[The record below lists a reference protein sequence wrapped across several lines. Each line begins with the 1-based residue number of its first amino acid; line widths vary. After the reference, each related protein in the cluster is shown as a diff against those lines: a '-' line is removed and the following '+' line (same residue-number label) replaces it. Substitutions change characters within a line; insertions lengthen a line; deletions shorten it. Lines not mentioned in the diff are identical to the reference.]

1 MRKKRGGLAGAGAI
15 GAVLLLGACQGMK
28 NISSDRLLGLFNEGG
43 TDSFPDLALTPDEI
57 ARERMVTTTR
67 RSLSRSF
74 FSQGLPPTSE
84 GVAKWFADQGVR
96 SAAHDHVDNLRRSI
110 PKRRQVDPTP
120 SASVVPSAVP
130 SASVVAS
137 VGPPLGKDGV
147 VITTKSTPTQT
158 GELLGDQN
166 SEVDTFRKAV
176 IARMALEPKKPL
188 CENDEL
194 SESGKRIADASR
206 FIAGL
211 ELASIDTARM
221 VDEQLV
227 SFAQST
233 AGLDAAMDQAGRYM
247 HARRWQ
253 VSPRAPTLGIAI
265 KGGASSGTY
274 SAGATWRVLTLL
286 QRYAAQKVLEGDTKR
301 ATEARFAIASGTS
314 AGAVVAAV
322 VDLFHQDRCPIDPEA
337 KTFRDDPIWGKYIH
351 NNVATG
357 DACKEYARRL
367 MATLFTCTNQDS
379 LYCIDR
385 QPIWNLASEQKGLMD
400 FRGLRL
406 LMDRHIKEPSLVNSS
421 ELVVTTVD
429 FRWGE
434 LYIQSD
440 QDPSTVPLD
449 PRAPYGTPEARL
461 FMRRNIEAS
470 FVLPFIARPVSE
482 LWVGGAR
489 RAGVFLDGG
498 IKSEIPLLALGQRG
512 VDHALVIGSGP
523 TKITPTAAQPNAAL
537 IAARYL
543 DLSLSAVTE
552 AEWNAMVP
560 YARYVESKEHDACSL
575 ILGLDGR
582 GDSIEQKL
590 FCNGEYARAC
600 GNRGSK
606 SRRFET
612 LGIFRPESVDPSF
625 GYSFDEVQM
634 RRLFNAGAESIRG
647 RCEEV
652 ASFLGMQDADKDELD
667 KWCNE
672 SPVAEPKLC
681 ALSGA
686 KADRCED

>member
-1 MRKKRGGLAGAGAI
+1 MRKKPLRPARAAALVAL
-15 GAVLLLGACQGMK
+15 LLLGACQGMK

-43 TDSFPDLALTPDEI
+43 TDSFPDLSLTPDEI
-57 ARERMVTTTR
+57 ARERLVTTTR

-74 FSQGLPPTSE
+74 FSQGQPARPDT
-84 GVAKWFADQGVR
+84 VAGWFADEGVR
-96 SAAHDHVDNLRRSI
+96 SAAHEHINSLQLSVTLRRQLNDAPSQALSAPAAAPNASAPLVMDPRPSAIQSI
-110 PKRRQVDPTP
+110 P
-120 SASVVPSAVP
+120 A
-130 SASVVAS
+130 
-137 VGPPLGKDGV
+137 PP
-147 VITTKSTPTQT
+147 
-158 GELLGDQN
+158 GELMGDEN
-166 SEVDTFRKAV
+166 PEVETFRRKV
-176 IARMALEPKKPL
+176 IARLPLEPKKPL
-188 CENDEL
+188 CSGNQL
-194 SESGKRIADASR
+194 SEAGQRIADASR

-211 ELASIDTARM
+211 ELATLDTARM

-227 SFAQST
+227 SFPQST
-233 AGLDAAMDQAGRYM
+233 DGLDVAMDQAGRYM
-247 HARRWQ
+247 HGRRWK
-253 VSPRAPTLGIAI
+253 VSAQAPTLGIAI

-286 QRYAAQKVLEGDTKR
+286 QRYAEHKEKLKEPAR
-301 ATEARFAIASGTS
+301 AREARFALASGTS

-322 VDLFHQDRCPIDPEA
+322 VDLFHQDACPIDPDATDFRGAYA
-337 KTFRDDPIWGKYIH
+337 KWISHDVG
-351 NNVATG
+351 TG
-357 DACKEYARRL
+357 PACKEYARRL
-367 MATLFTCTNQDS
+367 MATVFTCTNQDS

-385 QPIWNLASEQKGLMD
+385 QPLWNLASDQMGLMD

-406 LMDRHIKEPSLVNSS
+406 LMDRHVKEPALVNTS

-449 PRAPYGTPEARL
+449 PQAPFGTPEAGL

-470 FVLPFIARPVSE
+470 FVLPFIAHPVDE
-482 LWVGGAR
+482 LWVGGQR
-489 RAGVFLDGG
+489 RRGVYLDGG

-523 TKITPTAAQPNAAL
+523 TKITPTAPQPNAAL

-560 YARYVESKEHDACSL
+560 YARYVESKERDACAQ
-575 ILGLDGR
+575 IFGFGR
-582 GDSIEQKL
+582 DRAPTDEEKL

-600 GNRGSK
+600 SGRTAP

-612 LGIFRPESVDPSF
+612 LGIFRPESIDPSF

-634 RRLFNAGAESIRG
+634 RRLFNAGAETIRG

-652 ASFLGMQDADKDELD
+652 ASFLGIRDVDAELLD
-667 KWCNE
+667 AWCNE
-672 SPVAEPKLC
+672 SPIAENNLCKL
-681 ALSGA
+681 GRE
-686 KADRCED
+686 KADRCEN

>member
-1 MRKKRGGLAGAGAI
+1 
-15 GAVLLLGACQGMK
+15 LLLGACQGLK

-43 TDSFPDLALTPDEI
+43 TDSFPDLTLTPDTI
-57 ARERMVTTTR
+57 ARERVVTTTR

-74 FSQGLPPTSE
+74 FSQGKPPGPNTVS
-84 GVAKWFADQGVR
+84 GWFANEGVR
-96 SAAHDHVDNLRRSI
+96 SAAHEHIHNLQLSVALRRQLNPELPAQPVPSS
-110 PKRRQVDPTP
+110 
-120 SASVVPSAVP
+120 SASATSPASEASAALASSSAAPKSEPPS
-130 SASVVAS
+130 SQQQQ
-137 VGPPLGKDGV
+137 
-147 VITTKSTPTQT
+147 STPAPP
-158 GELLGDQN
+158 GSELMGDEN
-166 SEVDTFRKAV
+166 PDAKEFRQKV
-176 IARMALEPKKPL
+176 IARLGLDTKKPL
-188 CENDEL
+188 CSRGEL
-194 SESGKRIADASR
+194 SEDGKRIADASR

-211 ELASIDTARM
+211 ELATLDTARM

-227 SFAQST
+227 SYGQST
-233 AGLDAAMDQAGRYM
+233 AGLDFAMDEAGRYM
-247 HARRWQ
+247 HGRRWQ

-286 QRYAAQKVLEGDTKR
+286 QRYAEYRDKMTPDESARHPGISAD
-301 ATEARFAIASGTS
+301 EARFALASGTS
-314 AGAVVAAV
+314 AGAIVAAV
-322 VDLFHQDRCPIDPEA
+322 VDLFHQDVCPIDPSA
-337 KTFRDDPIWGKYIH
+337 TVFRGQHKVEHD
-351 NNVATG
+351 VARGT
-357 DACKEYARRL
+357 DCKEYARRL
-367 MATLFTCTNQDS
+367 MATVFTCTNQDS

-385 QPIWNLASEQKGLMD
+385 QPLWNLASSQMGLMD

-440 QDPSTVPLD
+440 QDPSTIPLD
-449 PRAPYGTPEARL
+449 AQAPFGTPEARL

-489 RAGVFLDGG
+489 RDGVFLDGG

-523 TKITPTAAQPNAAL
+523 TKITPTAPQPNAAL

-552 AEWNAMVP
+552 AEWNAMLP
-560 YARYVESKEHDACSL
+560 YARYVESKERDACVQ
-575 ILGLDGR
+575 ILELGVQPTQEQEFMCK
-582 GDSIEQKL
+582 GD
-590 FCNGEYARAC
+590 YARAC
-600 GNRGSK
+600 AGKGAP

-625 GYSFDEVQM
+625 GYSFDEAQM
-634 RRLFNAGAESIRG
+634 RRLFNAGAETVRG

-652 ASFLGMQDADKDELD
+652 ASFLGMRGIDPKLLDA
-667 KWCNE
+667 WCNE
-672 SPVAEPKLC
+672 SPIAEANLC
-681 ALSGA
+681 ALGRE
-686 KADRCED
+686 KADKCVD

>member
-1 MRKKRGGLAGAGAI
+1 
-15 GAVLLLGACQGMK
+15 MK

-43 TDSFPDLALTPDEI
+43 TDSFPDLSLTPDEI
-57 ARERMVTTTR
+57 ARERLVTTTR

-74 FSQGLPPTSE
+74 FSQGQPPRPDT
-84 GVAKWFADQGVR
+84 VAGWFADEGVR
-96 SAAHDHVDNLRRSI
+96 SAAHEHINNLRLSVAL
-110 PKRRQVDPTP
+110 RRQLNPEPLASASASAPVAPAP
-120 SASVVPSAVP
+120 SASVSASPAGKVPSLP
-130 SASVVAS
+130 VVQSIPA
-137 VGPPLGKDGV
+137 PPG
-147 VITTKSTPTQT
+147 S
-158 GELLGDQN
+158 ELMGDEN
-166 SEVDTFRKAV
+166 PDAKAFREKV
-176 IARMALEPKKPL
+176 IAGVGLADVDPARDL
-188 CENDEL
+188 CRGPQL
-194 SESGKRIADASR
+194 SSHGQRVADAAR

-211 ELASIDTARM
+211 ELATLDTARM

-227 SFAQST
+227 TFAQST
-233 AGLDAAMDQAGRYM
+233 AGLDVAMDESGRYM
-247 HARRWQ
+247 HGRRWK
-253 VSPRAPTLGIAI
+253 VSSRAPTLGIAV

-286 QRYAAQKVLEGDTKR
+286 QRYAEYKDSLPDGDPALAQGISGK
-301 ATEARFAIASGTS
+301 EARFALASGTS
-314 AGAVVAAV
+314 AGAIVAAV
-322 VDLFHQDRCPIDPEA
+322 VDLFHQDVCPIDPKA
-337 KTFRDDPIWGKYIH
+337 TQFRDDFKGQIQNDTARG
-351 NNVATG
+351 TL
-357 DACKEYARRL
+357 CKEYARRL
-367 MATLFTCTNQDS
+367 MATVFTCTNQDS

-385 QPIWNLASEQKGLMD
+385 QPLWNLASDQLGLMD

-449 PRAPYGTPEARL
+449 AQAPYGTPEARI

-470 FVLPFIARPVSE
+470 FVLPFIAHPVDE
-482 LWVGGAR
+482 LWVGGER
-489 RAGVFLDGG
+489 RSGVFLDGG

-523 TKITPTAAQPNAAL
+523 TKITPTSPQPNAAL

-552 AEWNAMVP
+552 GEWNAMVP
-560 YARYVESKEHDACSL
+560 YARYVESKEREACEQ
-575 ILGLDGR
+575 ILGLGSRRTAQQDFFCK
-582 GDSIEQKL
+582 GD
-590 FCNGEYARAC
+590 YARAC
-600 GNRGSK
+600 SGRDAP

-612 LGIFRPESVDPSF
+612 LGIFRPENVDPSF

-634 RRLFNAGAESIRG
+634 RRLFNAGAETIRG

-652 ASFLGMQDADKDELD
+652 ASFLGMRGVKPELLD
-667 KWCNE
+667 SWCNE
-672 SPVAEPKLC
+672 SPIAEEKLC
-681 ALSGA
+681 ALGRE